1 MLSRRPPIAIALE
14 MIAQIPPLVSRL
26 LPVLVWIS
34 IGGLA
39 CQNESAQ
46 IQTDREISITKT
58 GPAFV
63 EIAREAGIDF
73 RHING
78 ASDRY
83 YYVETYGSGAAFL
96 DYDNDGYQDL
106 YAVNGAPL
114 PGFAAD
120 GVPTNAFYRN
130 QGDGTFADMTASTGT
145 GDTGYGM
152 GSCAG
157 DIDNDGY
164 TDLYVTN
171 FGRNVLY
178 RNRGDNSF
186 ADVTD
191 VSGTGDARLSTSA
204 AFADID
210 NDGDLD
216 LYVANNARVDLQ
228 HDEGCRRGSIPV
240 YCAPTEYPGE
250 SGVLYR
256 NDGSGHRTEQDL
268 RFADITRPAGLYNE
282 TGRQLGVVFGD
293 YDDDGDQDLYV
304 ANDMTANFLYRNDGR
319 NAFVEVGLAVGVAL
333 SESARPEA
341 GMGTDFGDCDRDG
354 DLDIV
359 VCNFQWESCRL
370 YRNDGQDAFTDRSF
384 PSGLGEPTLA
394 TLTFAT
400 NFLDYD
406 NDGDLD
412 LYLANGHVH
421 PEVQVFDR
429 ATTYPQVD
437 QLFTND
443 GSGRFALVAPS
454 AGLGLSAVGRG
465 AAFADIDNDGDLDA
479 FVVNNNQRP
488 FLLRNDG
495 GNRNHWIAIKAI
507 GRTSNRDGIGARVK
521 VISGDLIQVEQV
533 RSGSGYLSQNDL
545 RLYFGLRDRKRVDRV
560 EIRWPS
566 GIVQTVEALS
576 IDRIHRIEEPETSG

>member
-1 MLSRRPPIAIALE
+1 MQLRRLSVAISLEVIAK
-14 MIAQIPPLVSRL
+14 IPLAVSWL
-26 LPVLVWIS
+26 LLILAA
-34 IGGLA
+34 IGMSA
-39 CQNESAQ
+39 CQNESAE
-46 IQTDREISITKT
+46 IQMGDEASTAKS

-63 EIAREAGIDF
+63 EIAREAGLDF

-78 ASDRY
+78 ASGRY

-120 GVPTNAFYRN
+120 GIPTNAFYRN
-130 QGDGTFADMTASTGT
+130 RGDGTFADVTVSTGT
-145 GDTGYGM
+145 GDAGYGM

-164 TDLYVTN
+164 VDLYVTN
-171 FGRNVLY
+171 FGPNVLY
-178 RNRGDNSF
+178 RNRGDGVLM
-186 ADVTD
+186 DVTAAAG
-191 VSGTGDARLSTSA
+191 VGDARLSTSA

-216 LYVANNARVDLQ
+216 LYVANNARIDLQ
-228 HDEGCRRGSIPV
+228 RDQGCRRGDISV

-256 NDGSGHRTEQDL
+256 NDESGK
-268 RFADITRPAGLYNE
+268 FADITRPAGLYNE

-293 YDDDGDQDLYV
+293 YDADGDADLYV
-304 ANDMTANFLYRNDGR
+304 ANDMTANFLFRNDGQTR
-319 NAFVEVGLAVGVAL
+319 FAEVGLSAGVAL

-341 GMGTDFGDCDRDG
+341 GMGTDFGDFDRDG
-354 DLDIV
+354 DFDIV

-370 YRNDGQDAFTDRSF
+370 YRNDGNDAFADMSF
-384 PSGLGEPTLA
+384 SSGLGEPTLA
-394 TLTFAT
+394 TLTFGT
-400 NFLDYD
+400 DFLDYD

-412 LYLANGHVH
+412 IYLANGHVH
-421 PEVQVFDR
+421 PEVEVFDR
-429 ATTYPQVD
+429 ASSYPQLD
-437 QLFTND
+437 QLFAND
-443 GSGRFALVAPS
+443 GAGRFSPVIEN
-454 AGLGLSAVGRG
+454 AGPGMALSAVSRG

-479 FVVNNNQRP
+479 FISNNNQRP

-495 GNRNHWIAIKAI
+495 GNRNHWIAVKTV
-507 GRTSNRDGIGARVK
+507 GRVSNRDGIGAQVK
-521 VISGDLIQVEQV
+521 VISGDLVQVEEV
-533 RSGSGYLSQNDL
+533 RSGSSYLSQNDL
-545 RLYFGLRDRKRVDRV
+545 RVYFGLGRREKVDRV

-566 GIVQTVEALS
+566 GIVQTLEEMA
-576 IDRIHRIEEPETSG
+576 IDSIHRVEEPETSG